1 MTLPDYALAF
11 YPVTVLAILLAG
23 ISKGG
28 FGAAAGGLAV
38 PVMSIVIAPPEAAGI
53 MLPILCA
60 MDLFGILIILNG
72 LLEIIKMGG
81 PFFYEFLVMF
91 ALFDDPVHH

>member
-1 MTLPDYALAF
+1 MSLPDYSLTF
-11 YPVTVLAILLAG
+11 YPVAIVAILLAG

-38 PVMSIVIAPPEAAGI
+38 PVLSLVIAPPEAAGI

-60 MDLFGILIILNG
+60 MDVFS
-72 LLEIIKMGG
+72 
-81 PFFYEFLVMF
+81 
-91 ALFDDPVHH
+91 VHAWRGR